1 MLLARYH
8 SRHERTAGVGVLFD
22 DGLRPLPYASLAD
35 MLRNPVASIRVAV
48 EQATAAPPLDGDLDY
63 NPPVDGRMEVWA
75 SGVTYRR
82 SREARM
88 EESETAD
95 VYSRVYS
102 AERPELFFKSVP
114 WRVVGDGDAIGIRT
128 DSALNVPEPELAV
141 VANALGEP
149 VGYTICNDVSS
160 RSIEGANP
168 LYLPQAKVYAGSC
181 ALFSG
186 IRPVWETPDLTALTI
201 QCSVRR
207 DAALVWTA
215 GTDAGELTR
224 SPESLLSWLFR
235 QDSYPDGVVLSTGT
249 GIVPDM
255 DFTLRPGDIVAI
267 SIAGIG
273 TLTNTVRE
281 GVEPFRS
288 LSEHVQGE
296 ERVAGQ
302 HRD

>member
-1 MLLARYH
+1 MLLVRYH
-8 SRHERTAGVGVLFD
+8 SGPGPAAGVGVLLD
-22 DGLRPLPYASLAD
+22 DGLRPLPYASVSEL
-35 MLRNPVASIRVAV
+35 LRNSVTDIRA
-48 EQATAAPPLDGDLDY
+48 ATEKAAKAPPLTGELAYDT
-63 NPPVDGRMEVWA
+63 PVDGRMEVWA

-88 EESETAD
+88 EESDSAD
-95 VYSRVYS
+95 VYSRVYA

-128 DSALNVPEPELAV
+128 DSPLNVPEPELAV
-141 VANALGEP
+141 VANAFGEP

-186 IRPVWETPDLTALTI
+186 IRPVWEAPELKALTI

-207 DAALVWTA
+207 DAGLVWTA

-224 SPESLLSWLFR
+224 SPETLLSWLFR
-235 QDSYPDGVVLSTGT
+235 QDTYPDGLVLTTGT
-249 GIVPDM
+249 GIVPDL
-255 DFTLRPGDIVAI
+255 DFTLQPGDVVAI

-273 TLTNTVRE
+273 TLTNTVRA

-288 LSEHVQGE
+288 LSEHV
-296 ERVAGQ
+296 
-302 HRD
+302 